1 MSTTVVAEIRPATG
15 HSQEVEQALRAA
27 VARVRAEDAGCERY
41 ELNLDA
47 ASGSYVMVEQWADEE
62 ALAAHA
68 AGPAFAALTAALDG
82 LLAAPIAV
90 RPLVLLV

>member
-1 MSTTVVAEIRPATG
+1 VSTTVVAEIHPTTG
-15 HSQEVEQALRAA
+15 RGQEVERALRAA

-41 ELNLDA
+41 ELNLDGA
-47 ASGSYVMVEQWADEE
+47 GGSYVMVERWADDE

-90 RPLVLLV
+90 RPLTPLV